1 MIPTKPIYLDYNAT
15 TPIDQDV
22 LESMLPYLRE
32 HFGNPSSNYVYGT
45 RTKDAV
51 INAREQ
57 VAQLI
62 GAETEE
68 IIFTSGGSE
77 SNNHAIIG
85 TAFSKQKRGNHI
97 ITSKI
102 EHPAVIEPLRY
113 LEDHFGFDVTYL
125 SVDENGMFN
134 PHDVEQA
141 ITNKTILITIMHAN
155 NEIGTIEPNEEIGQI
170 AKEHDVIFHSDA
182 AQSCG
187 KIDVNVDK
195 QNVYLLTIAGHKLYA
210 PKGIGVLYIR
220 KGTNLTKF
228 LHGAGQE
235 MGRRAGTENVPYIIG
250 LGRACEIASRTVSEF
265 GQRIKALRDQLY
277 SNIRDGIGP
286 ERVRLNGHPVHRLPN
301 TLNISIPGIIGEELL
316 EQIPEIAASTGSAC
330 HAGSTEPSQVL
341 LELGLT
347 REQALG
353 ALRLSLGRWS
363 TKEEITI
370 ASQLIVENVLS
381 LI

>member
-1 MIPTKPIYLDYNAT
+1 MSPIKPIYLDYNAT
-15 TPIDQDV
+15 TPIDPDV
-22 LESMLPYLRE
+22 LETMLPYLRE

-45 RTKDAV
+45 HTKDAV
-51 INAREQ
+51 YTAREQ

-62 GAETEE
+62 GAKPEE

-85 TAFSKQKRGNHI
+85 TAFSNQKRGNHI
-97 ITSKI
+97 VTLKI

-113 LEDHFGFDVTYL
+113 LEDQFGFDVTYL
-125 SVDENGMFN
+125 SVDEKGRVS
-134 PHDVEQA
+134 PQDVEQA
-141 ITNKTILITIMHAN
+141 ITDKTILITIMHAN
-155 NEIGTIEPNEEIGQI
+155 NEIGTIEPNEKIGQI
-170 AKEHDVIFHSDA
+170 AKEHGVIFHSDA
-182 AQSCG
+182 AQACG
-187 KIDVNVDK
+187 KIEVNVDK
-195 QNVYLLTIAGHKLYA
+195 QNVQLLTIAGHKLYA
-210 PKGIGVLYIR
+210 PKGIGALYVR
-220 KGTNLTKF
+220 KGVNLTKY

-250 LGRACEIASRTVSEF
+250 LGHACEIASRTISDF
-265 GQRIKALRDQLY
+265 GQRIAHLRDQLY
-277 SNIRDGIGP
+277 SNIRDGLGS

-316 EQIPEIAASTGSAC
+316 QQIPEIAASTGSAC
-330 HAGSTEPSQVL
+330 HTGSTDPSQVL

-363 TKEEITI
+363 TKEEINE
-370 ASQLIVENVLS
+370 ASQFIVQKVLS